1 MIVRDKVDLPEYLE
15 LGTHARL
22 VPVVADTSREQR
34 ITSAVMAGFMSVE
47 EFGREMLKLVGAPA
61 TKTAKVTCF
70 TEVVFKKVA
79 EEQQKFRPDGLI
91 IVRSG
96 ANVWTAIVEAKIGGA
111 QLNQQQIEA
120 YLDLARLHGVN
131 AVITISNQFSS
142 LPTHHP
148 VAVSKQ
154 KLRYVSLY
162 HWSWTSI
169 VAQAIMLAD
178 HKGVSDPDQAY
189 ILNELIRYL
198 QHDSSKVASF
208 SRMGAGWKEVCAAV
222 QQDVALSKNN
232 QSVIDSVKDWHQL
245 VRFISIKMSQRVGQ
259 NVPVVMSRAQ
269 ENDPNRRLQDDLS
282 LLINSNRLEAI
293 FKIPHAAANIK
304 LVADIKSRA
313 VYVSMG
319 LKAPSDKSRA
329 SALVTWALRQVAKC
343 EDELLLIRAI
353 WPGRTGDTGV
363 LLGQLR
369 EDGKLIINDH
379 PGLMPK
385 AFEFMRVIDL
395 AGNFRGASKFVEY
408 VVPAVPNFYK
418 EIGQY
423 LKAWVPSAPKVEDEI
438 RETLEEPATQEVKE
452 QEAPLGELP
461 VRNLPV
467 LHTDNTLDPDSYQRP
482 VIATSKGESVAPSV
496 DSEAE
501 NS

>member
-1 MIVRDKVDLPEYLE
+1 MLNRHIPC
-15 LGTHARL
+15 TA
-22 VPVVADTSREQR
+22 PV
-34 ITSAVMAGFMSVE
+34 G
-47 EFGREMLKLVGAPA
+47 
-61 TKTAKVTCF
+61 CF
-70 TEVVFKKVA
+70 
-79 EEQQKFRPDGLI
+79 
-91 IVRSG
+91 
-96 ANVWTAIVEAKIGGA
+96 
-111 QLNQQQIEA
+111 
-120 YLDLARLHGVN
+120 
-131 AVITISNQFSS
+131 
-142 LPTHHP
+142 
-148 VAVSKQ
+148 
-154 KLRYVSLY
+154 
-162 HWSWTSI
+162 
-169 VAQAIMLAD
+169 
-178 HKGVSDPDQAY
+178 
-189 ILNELIRYL
+189 
-198 QHDSSKVASF
+198 
-208 SRMGAGWKEVCAAV
+208 
-222 QQDVALSKNN
+222 
-232 QSVIDSVKDWHQL
+232 
-245 VRFISIKMSQRVGQ
+245 
-259 NVPVVMSRAQ
+259 
-269 ENDPNRRLQDDLS
+269 
-282 LLINSNRLEAI
+282 
-293 FKIPHAAANIK
+293 
-304 LVADIKSRA
+304 KS
-313 VYVSMG
+313 
-319 LKAPSDKSRA
+319 
-329 SALVTWALRQVAKC
+329 LRQVAKC

-452 QEAPLGELP
+452 QAAPLGELP